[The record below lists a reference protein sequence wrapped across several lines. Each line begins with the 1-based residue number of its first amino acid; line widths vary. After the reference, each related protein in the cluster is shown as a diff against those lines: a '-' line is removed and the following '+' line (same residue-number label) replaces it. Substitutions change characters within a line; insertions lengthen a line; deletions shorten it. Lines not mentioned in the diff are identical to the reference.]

1 MNNAGYSDKPLV
13 EKLGYVPGDRVLIVE
28 GPTEFMSYLQENGI
42 DVTETFPVDWLHVF
56 FKDWQ
61 ELDRWARATDFSQVQ
76 RGIWVSWPKKSSR
89 VETNL
94 TEQSFRDT
102 LLPLG
107 LVDNKV
113 CAIDETWSGLK
124 FVQRKTID

>member
-1 MNNAGYSDKPLV
+1 MNNTGYSDKPLI
-13 EKLGYVPGDRVLIVE
+13 EKLGYAPGDRLLVIE
-28 GPTEFMSYLQENGI
+28 GSAEFMSYLQEQGI
-42 DVTETFPVDWLHVF
+42 TVTDAFPVDWLHAF

-61 ELDRWARATDFSQVQ
+61 ELDRWARATDFSQIS
-76 RGIWVSWPKKSSR
+76 RGVWVSWPKKSSH

-124 FVQRKTID
+124 FVHRKSID